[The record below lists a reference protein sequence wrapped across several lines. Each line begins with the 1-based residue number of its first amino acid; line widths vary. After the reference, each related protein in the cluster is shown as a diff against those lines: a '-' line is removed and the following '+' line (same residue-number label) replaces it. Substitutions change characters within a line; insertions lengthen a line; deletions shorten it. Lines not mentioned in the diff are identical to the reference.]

1 MSTKTYS
8 NKQEKIISEA
18 LGWQTVSASGAR
30 NFSPGDVKSPNWLGE
45 CKTHTSEVSSIV
57 FREDVWMKIEAEADS
72 EHKDPVYFVD
82 NGTQTITGTWAMFD
96 YKRCSGSF
104 EYFVIDKTNCSDLSR
119 LIRGSVNIIFDNIDL
134 LYEYRKIK
142 RMNLAA
148 GLDVCTV
155 VSVPL
160 KSNKDIVI
168 CPLTEFIDMFGSK

>member
-82 NGTQTITGTWAMFD
+82 NGTQTITGT
-96 YKRCSGSF
+96 F
-104 EYFVIDKTNCSDLSR
+104 EGTRDA
-119 LIRGSVNIIFDNIDL
+119 
-134 LYEYRKIK
+134 E
-142 RMNLAA
+142 
-148 GLDVCTV
+148 
-155 VSVPL
+155 
-160 KSNKDIVI
+160 
-168 CPLTEFIDMFGSK
+168 